1 MTSKKPIAVID
12 GDLLAFKASAANET
26 RSIEV
31 LHKPTNRVKIFKH
44 RTEFKDSVNIEK
56 FPLEDFTITDKQD
69 VAELSFALHTVK
81 KMIEGICKACGTDRY
96 EIYFSGDN
104 NFRDKL
110 PLPSRYK
117 GNREG
122 LMRPLQLTDV
132 KDYLINVH
140 KAVIVTGEAD
150 DMISMRQYDGIKTK
164 TKIVGCSTDKDSMGT
179 DGWVFNWDTMQEPM
193 FVKGLGELY
202 IDDKGK
208 VRGYGS
214 KWKYLQWSVGDQ
226 IDGLNPCELAKV
238 KFGEKS
244 AYKILSELKT
254 DKECWQAIHDL
265 YLKWYP
271 ESVSYID
278 QNGAKCCADYL
289 DIAQVYWD
297 GIHMLRWEG
306 DKVNIREVM
315 NKMGIV

>member
-1 MTSKKPIAVID
+1 MTKTTIAVID

-31 LHKPTNRVKIFKH
+31 THVPTGRIKVFKH
-44 RTEFKDSVNIEK
+44 RTEFKETIDLEK
-56 FPLEDFTITDKQD
+56 FPLTAFVINDRQAAAD
-69 VAELSFALHTVK
+69 LSYALHTVK
-81 KMIEGICKACGTDRY
+81 KMIEGICKTCKTDQY
-96 EIYFSGDN
+96 EIYLSGAD
-104 NFRDKL
+104 NFRDTL
-110 PLPSRYK
+110 PLPSKYK
-117 GNREG
+117 GNRDG
-122 LMRPLQLTDV
+122 LTRPLQLTEV

-140 KAVIVTGEAD
+140 KAEVVIGEAD
-150 DMISMRQYDGIKTK
+150 DKISIRQYDGVKSK
-164 TKIVGCSTDKDSMGT
+164 TKIIGCSTDKDSLGT
-179 DGWVFNWDTMQEPM
+179 DGWIYNWDSMDKPM
-193 FVKGLGELY
+193 LVKGLGELH
-202 IDDKGK
+202 IDEKGK
-208 VRGYGS
+208 VRGHGS
-214 KWKYLQWSVGDQ
+214 KWKYLQWVVGDT

-244 AYKILSELKT
+244 GYKALVGLQTEQ
-254 DKECWQAIHDL
+254 ECWQVVHDL

-271 ESVSYID
+271 ESVEYID

-315 NKMGIV
+315 QKMKIN

>member
-1 MTSKKPIAVID
+1 MTKKSIAVID

-26 RSIEV
+26 RSIEA
-31 LHKPTNRVKIFKH
+31 LHNPTGRAKVFKH
-44 RTEFKDSVNIEK
+44 RTEFKETIDLKK
-56 FPLEDFTITDKQD
+56 FPLDTFTITDKQEAAD
-69 VAELSFALHTVK
+69 LSYALHTVK
-81 KMIEGICKACGTDRY
+81 KMIEGICKVCKTDQY
-96 EIYFSGDN
+96 EIYLSGAN
-104 NFRDKL
+104 NFRDTL
-110 PLPSRYK
+110 PLPSKYK
-117 GNREG
+117 GNRDG
-122 LMRPLQLTDV
+122 LMRPIQLTEV

-140 KAVIVTGEAD
+140 KAEVVIGEAD
-150 DMISMRQYDGIKTK
+150 DKISIRQYDGVKSK
-164 TKIVGCSTDKDSMGT
+164 TKIIGCSTDKDSLGT
-179 DGWVFNWDTMQEPM
+179 DGWIYNWDTMEKPM
-193 FVKGLGELY
+193 LVKGLGELH

-208 VRGYGS
+208 VRGHGS
-214 KWKYLQWSVGDQ
+214 KWKYLQWIVGDT

-244 AYKILSELKT
+244 GYKALVDLQTE
-254 DKECWQAIHDL
+254 KECWQAVHDL

-271 ESVSYID
+271 ESVEYID

-315 NKMGIV
+315 QKMEII

>member
-1 MTSKKPIAVID
+1 MTKQPIAAID

-31 LHKPTNRVKIFKH
+31 THVPTGRIKVFKH
-44 RTEFKDSVNIEK
+44 RTEFKETIDLEK
-56 FPLEDFTITDKQD
+56 FPLTAFVINDKQETAD
-69 VAELSFALHTVK
+69 LSYALHTVK
-81 KMIEGICKACGTDRY
+81 KMIEGICKTCKTDQY
-96 EIYFSGDN
+96 EIYLSGAD
-104 NFRDKL
+104 NFRDTL

-117 GNREG
+117 GNRDG
-122 LMRPLQLTDV
+122 LMRPLQLTEV

-140 KAVIVTGEAD
+140 KAEVVVGEAD
-150 DMISMRQYDGIKTK
+150 DKISIRQYEGVKSK
-164 TKIVGCSTDKDSMGT
+164 TKIIGCSTDKDSLGT
-179 DGWVFNWDTMQEPM
+179 DGWIYNWDTMEKPM
-193 FVKGLGELY
+193 LVKGLGELH
-202 IDDKGK
+202 IDEKGK
-208 VRGYGS
+208 VRGHGS
-214 KWKYLQWSVGDQ
+214 KWKYLQWIVGDQ

-244 AYKILSELKT
+244 GYKALVDLQTE
-254 DKECWQAIHDL
+254 KECWQAVHDL

-271 ESVSYID
+271 ESIEYID

-306 DKVNIREVM
+306 DRVNVREVM
-315 NKMGIV
+315 QKMGIV